1 MNAPLTPAQSAAL
14 STVQLDD
21 RYTLETGRAWMSGIH
36 ALVRLPMIQ
45 HQRDAQAGLNTA
57 GFVSG
62 YRGSPLGSVDQNMWK
77 ARKHLEKHHIEFV
90 PGVNEDLAATAVWG
104 SQQVNLFPGAK
115 YDGVFGMWY
124 GKGPGVDRSGD
135 VFKHANAA
143 GTSTHGGVLVVAGDD
158 HPAKSSTLPHQ
169 SDHILKACMIP
180 VLFPSS
186 VQEVLDY
193 GVHGW
198 AMSRYAGVWVGIKC
212 ITDIVEVSASVD
224 VDPYRVQVRLPEDF
238 TMPADGLN
246 IRLPDTPLAQ
256 EARLLDYKLYA
267 ALAYAR
273 ANGLNRELWEIPTE
287 QARFGIMTS
296 GKAYLDTHQA
306 LLDLGLTPEVCRQI
320 GLRLFKVGMV
330 WPLEATGTQAFAE
343 GLDEIL
349 VVEEKRQVLEYQLKE
364 ELFSWVGTGKK
375 IPRVVGK
382 FGDKDGGE
390 WSVPQGNWLLPA
402 HYEFSPA
409 IVARAIAARLLKFDL
424 PDSVRASIEARV
436 AFLDARARAAAKPR
450 VVTERKPWFC
460 SGCPHNTSTRVPD
473 GSRGLAGIG
482 CHYMVTWMG
491 RNTQVFTQMGGEGVP
506 WIGQA
511 PFTEEKHVF
520 ANLGDGTYYHSGLL
534 AIRAAVA
541 AKAPITY
548 KILFNDAVAMTGGQ
562 PVDGPISVPM
572 ITRQV
577 AAEGIDKIVIVT
589 DEPEKYRSITGL
601 ADGVPVVHR
610 DELDRVMRELREYP
624 NVSVLIYD
632 QTCATEKRR
641 RRKRG
646 DYADPARRVVIN
658 DCVCEGCGD
667 CSEKSHCL
675 SVEPLETPLGR
686 KRTINQSS
694 CNKDYSCL
702 KGFCPSFVTVEGG
715 TLRKPKARGGN
726 ERADLAVPAPAVGT
740 LDQPFGVFI
749 AGVGGTGVVT
759 IGQLLGMA
767 AHLENKGCSVLDMAG
782 LAQKGGAV
790 HSHVILAATPGDL
803 MNTRVAM
810 GEADLVLIGDLVVGA
825 GTESLAR
832 MRAGRTHALL
842 NSDVAPTADFIHNP
856 DWRLPGGSLTEDLQA
871 ACGVG
876 RVDTIDA
883 SDLAVRLLGDGI
895 YANPMMLGY
904 VFQKGWLPLGQA
916 ALERAIELNGTQVA
930 SNLAAFAWG
939 RRAAHDLHAVMQAAG
954 LTPTTG
960 DDAARMGHAEDQAG
974 RVDGEN
980 ASLDGFVELRR
991 HPSTAEGARA
1001 GGGAR
1006 APAAAASSGK
1016 VLAFKPSPVKGDW
1029 EGIRDMRAGMLV
1041 AYQNQ
1046 AYAQR
1051 YVAFVDEVARAE
1063 QSATGTSLLAAAVAR
1078 YYFKLLA
1085 YKDEYEVAR
1094 LHSDGEFL
1102 KKISQQF
1109 EGDWKLNFHL
1119 APPLFS
1125 RRDSQGHLIKKSYG
1139 PGMLKAFGVLAR
1151 LKGLRGT
1158 PLDVFGYT
1166 AERRAERALIQQYRD
1181 NILGILPGLNAG
1193 NLQRAVE
1200 LASLP
1205 EDIRGYG
1212 HVKEAAMAR
1221 VAERR
1226 ERLLAG
1232 FHAAPDDLQ
1241 GGERAA

>member
-1 MNAPLTPAQSAAL
+1 MNAPLTPAQAAAL

-21 RYTLETGRAWMSGIH
+21 RYTLESGRAWMSGIH
-36 ALVRLPMIQ
+36 ALVRLPMM
-45 HQRDAQAGLNTA
+45 QRLRDEHIGLNTA

-62 YRGSPLGSVDQNMWK
+62 YRGSPLGTVDQNMWK
-77 ARKHLEKHHIEFV
+77 AAKHLKKHHVEFV
-90 PGVNEDLAATAVWG
+90 PGVNEDLAATSVWG

-186 VQEVLDY
+186 VQEVLDF

-224 VDPYRVQVRLPEDF
+224 VDPHRVRVCLPEDF
-238 TMPADGLN
+238 QMPADGLN

-273 ANGLNRELWEIPTE
+273 ANGLNRQLWEVPVE

-306 LLDLGLTPEVCRQI
+306 LLDLGLTPEICAEI

-364 ELFSWVGTGKK
+364 ELFSWIGTGKK

-424 PDSVRASIEARV
+424 PASVRAGIEARV
-436 AFLDARARAAAKPR
+436 AFLDARAKASAKPR

-541 AKAPITY
+541 ANVPITY

-577 AAEGIDKIVIVT
+577 AAEGIEKIVIVT
-589 DEPEKYRSITGL
+589 DEPERYKGVTGL
-601 ADGVPVVHR
+601 AEGVPVVHR

-624 NVSVLIYD
+624 SVSVLIYD

-646 DYADPARRVVIN
+646 DFPDPARRVVIN
-658 DCVCEGCGD
+658 ERVCEGCGD
-667 CSEKSHCL
+667 CSDKSHCL

-694 CNKDYSCL
+694 CNKDFSCL

-715 TLRKPKARGGN
+715 SLRKPRARDTGA
-726 ERADLAVPAPAVGT
+726 RAYAQLPMPAALG
-740 LDQPFGVFI
+740 LDRPYGVFI

-790 HSHVILAATPGDL
+790 HSHVVLAATPDDL
-803 MNTRVAM
+803 LNTRVAM
-810 GEADLVLIGDLVVGA
+810 AEADLVLIGDLVVGA

-832 MRAGRTHALL
+832 MAAGRTHALL

-856 DWRLPGGSLTEDLQA
+856 DWRLPGASLTDDLHA
-871 ACGVG
+871 ACGAG

-904 VFQKGWLPLGQA
+904 AFQKGWLPLGLA
-916 ALERAIELNGTQVA
+916 ALERAIELNGTQVPN
-930 SNLAAFAWG
+930 NLAAFAWG
-939 RRAAHDLHAVMQAAG
+939 RRAAADLAAVQDAAG
-954 LTPTTG
+954 VTAVQQDVSEPSSTEQFVAVRRGQTPT
-960 DDAARMGHAEDQAG
+960 
-974 RVDGEN
+974 
-980 ASLDGFVELRR
+980 ASGNTVLPFQ
-991 HPSTAEGARA
+991 
-1001 GGGAR
+1001 
-1006 APAAAASSGK
+1006 PAH
-1016 VLAFKPSPVKGDW
+1016 LKGDW
-1029 EGIRDMRAGMLV
+1029 VAIRDMRAALLV
-1041 AYQNQ
+1041 QYQNA
-1046 AYAQR
+1046 AYAKQ
-1051 YVAFVDEVARAE
+1051 YTSFVDDVAKAE
-1063 QSATGTSLLAAAVAR
+1063 HAKTGTSVLAAAVAR
-1078 YYFKLLA
+1078 YLYKLMA

-1094 LHSDGEFL
+1094 LYSDGEFL
-1102 KKISQQF
+1102 KKIGEQF
-1109 EGDWKLNFHL
+1109 EGDWQLQFHL

-1125 RRDSQGHLIKKSYG
+1125 RRDAQGHLVKKAYG
-1139 PGMLKAFGVLAR
+1139 PYMLKAFGLLAR
-1151 LKGLRGT
+1151 FKGLRGT
-1158 PLDVFGYT
+1158 AFDMFGYT
-1166 AERRAERALIQQYRD
+1166 AERREERALITQYRD
-1181 NILGILPGLNAG
+1181 TVQRILPKLDAG
-1193 NLQRAVE
+1193 HLQRAVE

-1212 HVKEAAMAR
+1212 HVKEAAMTR

-1226 ERLLAG
+1226 ARLIAAFDKPSDEAG
-1232 FHAAPDDLQ
+1232 TA
-1241 GGERAA
+1241 RAA